1 MYIDFGLLLNASMIG
16 IMLSV
21 LILTSPT
28 VFKTLDETHSRK
40 FLRHFFP
47 RLFNL
52 CAVISAFAMLI
63 FYLNNFHF
71 GSMANLLITVT
82 FLINSYVITPK
93 INAKRDLFLAGDN
106 SAKRSF
112 KFLHFLTLGLYMLN
126 LLLAVGLIIFYSL
139 L

>member
-28 VFKTLDETHSRK
+28 VFKTLDEKHSSK
-40 FLRHFFP
+40 FLRYFFP

-52 CAVISAFAMLI
+52 CAAISALAMLI

-71 GSMANLLITVT
+71 GSIANLSITVT

-93 INAKRDLFLAGDN
+93 INAKRDLFPAGDT
-106 SAKRSF
+106 SAKESF
-112 KFLHFLTLGLYMLN
+112 KFLHFVSVGLYMLN
-126 LLLAVGLIIFYSL
+126 LFLAVGLIIIYNL